1 MRPYL
6 LMLGGALSFAIMGT
20 LAHAAGE
27 RCEWQLVAL
36 ARSSVAMLLAL
47 ILTRI
52 GRARL
57 VVLRPPVLWLRSL
70 AGSAS
75 VVCNFYALAHLPVAD
90 ALTLINMFPVWIAVL
105 SWPLLGQMPARDVW
119 FSVICCMAGVLVMYQ
134 PGVAGGAGTIAGV
147 IGSVTSAV
155 ALIGLHK
162 LKGIDPNAIVV
173 HFSAVSVVTLI
184 CLIVI
189 QPLSPQSVALL
200 VEGTTLPMLLLGTG
214 LAAGT
219 GQLLLT
225 RAFATGAPA
234 RVSIVSL
241 TQVVFAMGFDQLIWG
256 RHFSVQSLFGMVLV
270 LAPTGWM
277 ILQRSGG
284 R

>member
-1 MRPYL
+1 
-6 LMLGGALSFAIMGT
+6 
-20 LAHAAGE
+20 
-27 RCEWQLVAL
+27 
-36 ARSSVAMLLAL
+36 
-47 ILTRI
+47 
-52 GRARL
+52 
-57 VVLRPPVLWLRSL
+57 
-70 AGSAS
+70 
-75 VVCNFYALAHLPVAD
+75 
-90 ALTLINMFPVWIAVL
+90 
-105 SWPLLGQMPARDVW
+105 
-119 FSVICCMAGVLVMYQ
+119 MYQ

-200 VEGTTLPMLLLGTG
+200 VGGTTLPMLLLGTG

-277 ILQRSGG
+277 ILQRSG
-284 R
+284 RR